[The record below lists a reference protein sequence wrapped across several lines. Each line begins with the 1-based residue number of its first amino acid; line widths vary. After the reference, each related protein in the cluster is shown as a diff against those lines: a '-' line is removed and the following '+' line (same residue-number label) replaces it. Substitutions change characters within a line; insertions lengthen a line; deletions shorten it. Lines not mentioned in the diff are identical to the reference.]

1 MANAPRWDLDTIYT
15 GFDDPSFDRDCH
27 HLSRMCDRSV
37 VIASQLTDDGESLKE
52 LVHAL
57 DIINDTYEHLL
68 SFSYAHFSVNTRDAQ
83 ALSGLQKVERL
94 GLSVKEAVNAASR
107 ALASLGET
115 LDGLCEHTEN
125 MDVYSFVLAELARR
139 ADHLMSEE
147 NEQLAADLQRSGAD
161 SWGRLQEAV
170 SSTADA
176 LWDEKTGERRS
187 VTQLRSLAFDADRS
201 VRKKAF
207 ELELSVWKQHE
218 IPLSYALNGVKGFSI
233 AVDSRR
239 GYESSLEYALQLSRI
254 TPKTLDALLT
264 AIKQSRPIFHRYFSL
279 KARAL
284 GLDKLAFYD
293 LFAPVGATHKRY
305 SYAEAKQFIIESFS
319 SFDPRMGDFARHA
332 FDHRW
337 IDAPPAEG
345 KVGGAYC
352 TSFPLSRESRIL
364 CNFEGSFSDVST
376 IAHELGHAYHG
387 DIIGE
392 LPGLLK
398 NYPMTLAETAS
409 IFSETVIFHQALDDA
424 SPTERAG
431 MIEGYLQDASQVII
445 DIYSRFLF
453 EQNLFAERRTEDV
466 SAQRL
471 CSIMSDAQKSAYG
484 TSLDEKQLHPYMW
497 AVKGHY
503 YSADLP
509 FYNFPYAFGLLF
521 ALGLYA
527 QYRKEPEGFPAVYRD
542 ILSRTGRYSAV
553 DVAASAGCDIESTEF
568 WEAGIVQISELIDEF
583 EKYV

>member
-1 MANAPRWDLDTIYT
+1 
-15 GFDDPSFDRDCH
+15 
-27 HLSRMCDRSV
+27 V
-37 VIASQLTDDGESLKE
+37 LKG
-52 LVHAL
+52 LVDAL
-57 DIINDTYEHLL
+57 DLINDIYEQLL
-68 SFSYAHFSVNTRDAQ
+68 SYSYARFSVNTRDSR
-83 ALSGLQKVERL
+83 ALSGLQRVEKL
-94 GLSVKEAVNAASR
+94 GLSVKEAVQAASR
-107 ALASLGET
+107 AFASRREDLENFCKQDEDLQQYTYVLGE
-115 LDGLCEHTEN
+115 
-125 MDVYSFVLAELARR
+125 LAQW

-147 NEQLAADLQRSGAD
+147 EEMLAADLQRSGAD

-170 SSTADA
+170 SSTAEAVWDA
-176 LWDEKTGERRS
+176 ETGERKT
-187 VTQLRSLAFDADRS
+187 VTQLRALAFDADRS

-254 TPKTLDALLT
+254 TPRALDALIS
-264 AIKQSRPIFHRYFSL
+264 AITTSRPAFHRYFAL
-279 KARAL
+279 KAKTL
-284 GLDKLAFYD
+284 GVGKLAFYD
-293 LFAPVGATHKRY
+293 LFAPVGSHHRRY
-305 SYAEAKQFIIESFS
+305 SYADAKRFIIESFS
-319 SFDPRMGDFARHA
+319 SFDRRMGEFARHA
-332 FDHRW
+332 FDSRW

-352 TSFPLSRESRIL
+352 THLPLNRESRIL
-364 CNFEGSFSDVST
+364 CNFERSFSDVST

-398 NYPMTLAETAS
+398 DYPMTLAETAS
-409 IFSETVIFHQALDDA
+409 IFCETVIFHQALKDTDSA
-424 SPTERAG
+424 ERAG

-453 EQNLFAERRTEDV
+453 EQKLFSGRTEEELRAEKLCDIMRG
-466 SAQRL
+466 AQ
-471 CSIMSDAQKSAYG
+471 IEAYG
-484 TSLDEKQLHPYMW
+484 PALDEKQLHPYMW

-527 QYRKEPEGFPAVYRD
+527 QYRKEPEGFPDIYRD

-553 DVAASAGCDIESTEF
+553 DVAASAGCDIESEEF
-568 WEAGIVQISELIDEF
+568 WNAGIAQITGLIDEF
-583 EKYV
+583 EKLVF